1 MTAAAFGGI
10 SGLHYPLV
18 MYNGYGQTSS
28 GNLDAVGEKAVFI
41 GRMYLEG
48 GPGSKTISSAGG
60 KIDWRTASGVTWAT
74 AGSTLRVGIADVDL
88 VNGPPGR
95 DDGTFDVYKD
105 LVQGTDS
112 LANATWVSTAM
123 ATGTKTIAHGDLV
136 AIVFELTVRNGAD
149 AVTVN
154 KTNNNNVAYML
165 PFVSTFL
172 GGVWATSVGA
182 PCAVVT
188 FDDGTLGFLDYSLAQ
203 KTTTNT
209 SFDVNSAADEVCCI
223 FELPGPVT
231 VDALWARAGEDV
243 AGGDFELIL
252 YSDPLGTPTV
262 IETITIDADTTQ
274 ATGAS
279 DFIFCPLTVLR
290 TLSKDTKY
298 AVAVRPTTANNVN
311 IQVITFDVEAFK
323 KCWPGGIKTQ
333 KGTRA
338 DQTGAFTASTTEI
351 ALAGVRIRSID
362 DGAGGAGGLLV
373 HPGMAGGMRG

>member
-10 SGLHYPLV
+10 SGLHYPLI
-18 MYNGYGQTSS
+18 MYNGYGQASS
-28 GNLDAVGEKAVFI
+28 GTLDAAGEKIVFI
-41 GRMYLEG
+41 GRVYLEG

-60 KIDWRTASGVTWAT
+60 KIDWRTATITWAT
-74 AGSTLRVGIADVDL
+74 PGSTLRVGIADVDL
-88 VNGPPGR
+88 TNGPPGR

-112 LANATWVSTAM
+112 LASNTWTSTAM
-123 ATGTKTIAHGDLV
+123 ATGTKTIAHGDLI
-136 AIVFELTVRNGAD
+136 AIVFELTVTLGVD
-149 AVTVN
+149 SVTVT
-154 KTNNNNVAYML
+154 KVNNNSVAYML

-172 GGVWATSVGA
+172 GGVWASGA
-182 PCAVVT
+182 GSPCAVIT
-188 FDDGTLGFLDYSLAQ
+188 FDDATLGSLDCSLAQ

-223 FELPGPVT
+223 FEVPGPVT
-231 VDALWARAGEDV
+231 VDALWARAGEDA
-243 AGGDFELIL
+243 AGGDFEIIL

-262 IETITIDADTTQ
+262 IETITIDADTIQ
-274 ATGAS
+274 ATGSS